1 MSRFFLAAVLFGCS
15 RGPVVLGEQEGVE
28 ALEEVAQDL
37 DDALRSTTQ
46 GAVILRGRIGQVC
59 KEGCWFYLLG
69 ESGVLYVKLDLTEG
83 LVLPPESEGK
93 DAMVRGVLQ
102 TVDGAQS
109 LVGETVVLY

>member
-1 MSRFFLAAVLFGCS
+1 M
-15 RGPVVLGEQEGVE
+15 
-28 ALEEVAQDL
+28 
-37 DDALRSTTQ
+37 
-46 GAVILRGRIGQVC
+46 
-59 KEGCWFYLLG
+59 
-69 ESGVLYVKLDLTEG
+69 LYVKLDLTEG